1 MPFDISLPSDG
12 PEDAKKL
19 RALEGA
25 MKTFF
30 SYGYQRTSMDD
41 IAKAAGMS
49 RPALYLL
56 FRNKADIFQ
65 AGAERVFQ
73 RSAMRLAEVLNGSG
87 SFSERLFQSVDE
99 GMIALMAKMNASP
112 HGAELIDMK
121 NDLAGDLMQ
130 EWHERSVGLFQNA
143 IEAEARSSGVDLQA
157 RGLTA
162 HVLAE
167 LLVDGLEGVK
177 HRVADVETQRT
188 SLRQLIRVIELALKK

>member
-12 PEDAKKL
+12 PDDAKKL

-25 MKTFF
+25 MKAFF

-65 AGAERVFQ
+65 EGAVRVFE
-73 RSAMRLAEVLNGSG
+73 RSAMRLENVLNGPG
-87 SFSERLFQSVDE
+87 SLSERLFQSIDQ
-99 GMIALMAKMNASP
+99 GMISIMAKVNASP
-112 HGAELIDMK
+112 HGSELIDMK
-121 NDLAGDLMQ
+121 HELSGGFMHD
-130 EWHERSVGLFQNA
+130 WHERSVGLFKEA
-143 IEAEARSSGVDLQA
+143 IEAEAASTGVDLAA

-162 HVLAE
+162 QVLAE

-177 HRVADVETQRT
+177 HRVSDIETQRT
-188 SLRQLIRVIELALKK
+188 ALRQLIRVIELALKK